1 MEHNRLASAFLDSL
15 DALFDLD
22 VVSELHNLSQ
32 GESFI
37 LNYLS
42 RHPESATPGSISG
55 AMKTSTARTAA
66 ALRSLEAKG
75 CILRSIDKN
84 DRRRVLVELTA
95 FGSKKV
101 EELRKNLYDGAVY
114 ALNALGDDAE
124 EFIRLIDK
132 LTDPTPAKK
141 GE

>member
-1 MEHNRLASAFLDSL
+1 MEHNKLATAFLDSL

-22 VVSELHNLSQ
+22 VVSELHSLSK

-37 LNYLS
+37 LDYLS
-42 RHPESATPGSISG
+42 RHPDSATPGSISG

-75 CILRSIDKN
+75 CILRTIDQA
-84 DRRRVLVELTA
+84 DRRRVLVELTS
-95 FGSKKV
+95 FGKSKV
-101 EELRKNLYDGAVY
+101 EELRKHLYDGAVY

-132 LTDPTPAKK
+132 LTDPAPAQKD
-141 GE
+141 E

>member
-1 MEHNRLASAFLDSL
+1 
-15 DALFDLD
+15 
-22 VVSELHNLSQ
+22 
-32 GESFI
+32 
-37 LNYLS
+37 
-42 RHPESATPGSISG
+42 
-55 AMKTSTARTAA
+55 MKTSTARTAA